1 MSQKRDYLIGVSD
14 IEWTGLRNDEC
25 KSKKKVTT
33 LIIFAS
39 CENKDSVEEV
49 FNWGR
54 MILMWIKISS
64 SL

>member
-33 LIIFAS
+33 LIIFAW

-54 MILMWIKISS
+54 MMLMWIKISS